1 MLYSFLVIYT
11 VICYNKSVKDK
22 EENKI
27 FTQKKE
33 EKNMKWNKL
42 NGKNY
47 QDNMQQM
54 VDDLI
59 DENETLL
66 VAYKSG
72 DDIYYDVAQL
82 QESPFAET
90 GYILCVPSTCDEL
103 DKVELLSYAVIT
115 KEVKG
120 AVEKP
125 CQ

>member
-11 VICYNKSVKDK
+11 VICYNKSVKEE

-27 FTQKKE
+27 FTRKKE
-33 EKNMKWNKL
+33 EKDMKWNKL
-42 NGKNY
+42 NSKNY
-47 QDNMQQM
+47 QDNVQQI
-54 VDDLI
+54 VDDLV
-59 DENETLL
+59 DESETLL
-66 VAYKSG
+66 VAYRSG

-82 QESPFAET
+82 QESPFAES

-120 AVEKP
+120 AVEEL
-125 CQ
+125 CR

>member
-1 MLYSFLVIYT
+1 MIYT
-11 VICYNKSVKDK
+11 VICYNEYVKDK

-42 NGKNY
+42 NSKNY
-47 QDNMQQM
+47 QDNVQQI

-59 DENETLL
+59 DESETLL
-66 VAYKSG
+66 VAYRSG
-72 DDIYYDVAQL
+72 DDVYYDVAQL

-120 AVEKP
+120 AVEIKSL
-125 CQ
+125 QKNKW

>member
-1 MLYSFLVIYT
+1 
-11 VICYNKSVKDK
+11 
-22 EENKI
+22 
-27 FTQKKE
+27 
-33 EKNMKWNKL
+33 MKWNKL
-42 NGKNY
+42 NSKNY
-47 QDNMQQM
+47 QDNVQQI
-54 VDDLI
+54 VDDLV
-59 DENETLL
+59 DESETLL
-66 VAYKSG
+66 VAYRSG

-120 AVEKP
+120 AVEES

>member
-1 MLYSFLVIYT
+1 MIYT

-42 NGKNY
+42 NSKNY
-47 QDNMQQM
+47 QDNVQQI

-59 DENETLL
+59 DESETLL
-66 VAYKSG
+66 VAYRSG
-72 DDIYYDVAQL
+72 EDIYYDVAQL

-103 DKVELLSYAVIT
+103 DKVTLLSYSNIT
-115 KEVKG
+115 KQLEGSVDK
-120 AVEKP
+120 
-125 CQ
+125 

>member
-11 VICYNKSVKDK
+11 VICYNKGVKRRK
-22 EENKI
+22 KI
-27 FTQKKE
+27 RVLQERKRK
-33 EKNMKWNKL
+33 KNMKWNKL
-42 NGKNY
+42 NNKNY
-47 QDNMQQM
+47 QDNVQQI

-72 DDIYYDVAQL
+72 NDIYYDVAQL
-82 QESPFAET
+82 QVSPFEES

-115 KEVKG
+115 KEVKE
-120 AVEKP
+120 AVENQ